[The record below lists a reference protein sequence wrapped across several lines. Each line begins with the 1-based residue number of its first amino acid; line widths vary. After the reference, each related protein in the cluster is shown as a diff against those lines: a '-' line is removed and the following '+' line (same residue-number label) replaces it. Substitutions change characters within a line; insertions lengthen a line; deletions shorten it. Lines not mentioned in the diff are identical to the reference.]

1 VILLSPIRRLLGVAG
16 WTRPSFFVT
25 PPALRAARDT
35 IAVLPDVAKAVLVL
49 PTLSQQLG
57 YVCRNTDRLAQVV
70 EQLERVESDTSVLPE
85 MRDEFAVVRSTI
97 TDTRRDT
104 AAIAAEMPK
113 LVVLEQSLPAMV
125 PMLEDLDR
133 SVHQL
138 AHIAEPL
145 HGAARRLGRMSDR
158 LPERNGR

>member
-1 VILLSPIRRLLGVAG
+1 MILVDPIRRLLGMGG
-16 WTRPSFFVT
+16 WRGPSFFVT

-35 IAVLPDVAKAVLVL
+35 IAILPEAAKAILVL

-85 MRDEFAVVRSTI
+85 MRDEFVVVRSTI
-97 TDTRRDT
+97 TEMRRDT

-113 LVVLEQSLPAMV
+113 LVVLEQSLPAML

-133 SVHQL
+133 SVNQL
-138 AHIAEPL
+138 ADVAEPL
-145 HGAARRLGRMSDR
+145 HGAARRLGRINDR
-158 LPERNGR
+158 LPQRNGR